1 MSATDAHTTCRSTP
15 LSFTTSNDTFAG
27 VEIGYNPMD
36 PGSIFGVISGAV
48 QLVQVITQTAAGLA
62 TLREK
67 FSHADLTIRSLIG
80 ELVTIKSAI
89 TQLDEWARKDT
100 RDTAEENEY
109 EESLFIALD
118 GCRAVMDVLSDQ
130 VAALTRGND
139 TQFGIGT
146 RVKALWNEDIMRA
159 HQDRLHA
166 QVLALQLLVQACQ
179 W

>member
-1 MSATDAHTTCRSTP
+1 
-15 LSFTTSNDTFAG
+15 
-27 VEIGYNPMD
+27 MD
-36 PGSIFGVISGAV
+36 PGSIFGVISGAF

-67 FSHADLTIRSLIG
+67 FSHADLTIRSL
-80 ELVTIKSAI
+80 LSQLSTIERAI
-89 TQLDEWARKDT
+89 TELDEWARFNT
-100 RDTAEENEY
+100 RDTAEENEID
-109 EESLFIALD
+109 EGLFVALD

-130 VAALTRGND
+130 VATLTRGND

-146 RVKALWNEDIMRA
+146 RVKILWNEDIMRG

-166 QVLALQLLVQACQ
+166 QILALQLLVQACN